1 MRSRELITLMPAL
14 VGYLTK
20 IIHVAKPTGGL
31 TRSMVPSPNPL
42 TLLPR
47 EPSNARQRSEPSLA
61 TRQVFRTRAKR
72 VNGTIASA
80 DPLRRFV
87 DR

>member
-1 MRSRELITLMPAL
+1 MRSREFITLMPAL

-31 TRSMVPSPNPL
+31 TRSMMPSLNPL

-47 EPSNARQRSEPSLA
+47 EPSELSLA

-72 VNGTIASA
+72 VNGTIVSG